1 MITLYQ
7 MFWINKI
14 ICQRV
19 CKNIQRPNPCDPVIE
34 AVTRSQTKRRVNQAS
49 IKCPV
54 KAKVSYS
61 KGKQKQIYILGTILL
76 PIKTINREPCKTT
89 RERKIA
95 KKSKNLYNVYETN
108 IHCT

>member
-34 AVTRSQTKRRVNQAS
+34 AVTRSQTKRRVIQASIKCPINGPSITCQSS

-54 KAKVSYS
+54 KAKSQLQQGQS
-61 KGKQKQIYILGTILL
+61 K
-76 PIKTINREPCKTT
+76 
-89 RERKIA
+89 
-95 KKSKNLYNVYETN
+95 TN
-108 IHCT
+108 IHFRNDFITNKNYKPRAM